1 MFRRSMTIA
10 VGLTLLLMAI
20 VVFPLLPGYLA
31 YGGSTVVTY
40 VVALDGSGNFT
51 DIQEAISAVPLSSQ
65 GLIIV
70 KKGIYDLNPALKYPF
85 KSIVVRSNL
94 TITGEGIDKTIVR
107 SFPTIQPA
115 GSSIRAM
122 TITSTSDIQNLV
134 IENLTVIQNGTPD
147 NMGWNAIDLR
157 GGSNK
162 DIIMRRIKVT
172 DSTGS
177 AISIQ
182 RYNNLTVEECTTERS
197 YTGINLIGGAKGLVK
212 TCRVLNTSGDSI
224 FLQPLTSFNISA
236 TDVTLDGNY
245 VENAGDTGIDIT
257 SLNGVPPNDRILL
270 KANYIKNAHIRI
282 SNSQN
287 VTIISNTLENG
298 FVNVD
303 AGQVKPTNITVKG
316 NTITTSTK
324 VAIGFYGS
332 RDCSAINNKIY
343 FVGSV
348 AGKSQA
354 GISAGIWGTG
364 LIEGNTVV
372 NSSNYGIDFASWGT
386 GGQSR
391 ITIRNNTLVDFKD
404 IGVYDNA
411 KSCGPV
417 VVENNTIWDTRSPFV
432 SRYGIRTDYVY
443 NVWTIRYN
451 RVYAGSIAA
460 ISAPKSTLYGNI
472 YEPPVQEWPPSDFI
486 NSTSV
491 TAGEKAEVDSTRVYS
506 GSRSAKFSSDGLT
519 DREYAYWHSHLT
531 STNDVWCDG
540 YVNVQTSGIN
550 VTEDRFFFFRLRS
563 QNPANDLAF
572 GGWRNYGGKV
582 LWCII
587 IRDGT
592 NYVAAYSTGSP
603 QLNRWYHVEIHWVG
617 NSTNGY
623 GELYVDG
630 ILVATTMLRNSHANT
645 SYLGQCNEIRFGL
658 AELVSCSAT
667 IVYCDDFATS

>member
-1 MFRRSMTIA
+1 MPIA
-10 VGLTLLLMAI
+10 GVLIPLLMAI
-20 VVFPLLPGYLA
+20 VAIPIFTNYFVYA
-31 YGGSTVVTY
+31 QSTTVTY
-40 VVALDGSGNFT
+40 TVALDGSGNFT
-51 DIQEAISAVPLSSQ
+51 DIQKAIDAVPLSSQ

-70 KKGIYDLNPALKYPF
+70 KKGLYDLNPALKYPY

-94 TITGEGIDKTIVR
+94 TIRGEGIDKTIVR
-107 SFPTIQPA
+107 SFPTKQPA
-115 GSSIRAM
+115 ESSIRAM
-122 TITSTSDIQNLV
+122 TITSTTNIQNLV
-134 IENLTVIQNGTPD
+134 MENLTVIQNGTPD

-162 DIIMRRIKVT
+162 NIVMRRIKVT

-177 AISIQ
+177 AISIP
-182 RYNNLTVEECTTERS
+182 RFNNLTIDGCITERS
-197 YTGINLIGGAKGLVK
+197 YTGITLKGGSKALIKSS
-212 TCRVLNTSGDSI
+212 RVLNTSGDAI

-270 KANYIKNAHIRI
+270 KNNYIRNAHIRV

-287 VTIISNTLENG
+287 VTISSNTLENG
-298 FVNVD
+298 FVSVD

-332 RDCSAINNKIY
+332 RNCSAIDNKIY
-343 FVGSV
+343 FVGSA

-354 GISAGIWGTG
+354 GISAGILGTG

-391 ITIRNNTLVDFKD
+391 ITIRNNTLIDFKD

-411 KSCGPV
+411 RSCGPV
-417 VVENNTIWDTRSPFV
+417 VVENNTIWDTRNPFV
-432 SRYGIRTDYVY
+432 SRYGIRTDYTY
-443 NVWTIRYN
+443 SVWTIRYN

-460 ISAPKSTLYGNI
+460 ISAPKSKVYGNI

-486 NSTSV
+486 NNTSV
-491 TAGEKAEVDSTRVYS
+491 TAGEKAQVDSTRVYS
-506 GSRSAKFSSDGLT
+506 GARSAKFSSDGST
-519 DREYAYWHSHLT
+519 DREYAYWHSHLAP
-531 STNDVWCDG
+531 TNEMWCGG
-540 YVNVQTSGIN
+540 YINVQTSGIN
-550 VTEDRFFFFRLRS
+550 VTEDRFFFFRLSS
-563 QNPANDLAF
+563 QNPVNALAF

-587 IRDGT
+587 VRDGSS
-592 NYVAAYSTGSP
+592 YVAAYSTTSP
-603 QLNRWYHVEIHWVG
+603 QLNRWYHIEIHWVA

-630 ILVATTMLRNSHANT
+630 TLVATRARANT
-645 SYLGQCNEIRFGL
+645 SYLGECSEVRFGL
-658 AELVSCSAT
+658 AELVGCSAT
-667 IVYCDDFATS
+667 TVYCDNFATN